1 MKEANRAKHDA
12 EKAKS
17 EAVKAL
23 NSAQKAKEEADK
35 PQHEE
40 LKCKDENIQSET
52 VKPQGER
59 KVGKF
64 LSFGSLKQR
73 QEPEE
78 NEYIEDNELQYI
90 QDKEI
95 PEIPNCPN
103 KGDNFGHNNEAEL
116 TETFE
121 CDICKKTF

>member
-1 MKEANRAKHDA
+1 M
-12 EKAKS
+12 
-17 EAVKAL
+17 
-23 NSAQKAKEEADK
+23 AQKAKGETDK
-35 PQHEE
+35 QQIEE

-90 QDKEI
+90 QDK
-95 PEIPNCPN
+95 NCPN
-103 KGDNFGHNNEAEL
+103 KGDNFGHNIEAEL
-116 TETFE
+116 SETF
-121 CDICKKTF
+121 